1 MDIIFEELDC
11 RDTHLG
17 QISLRKRTELQL
29 GGVLVYEVKLG
40 DEFLMSSLFHA
51 GEDALA
57 EIGLADI
64 AASELDLVVG
74 GLGLGYTAATALK
87 QPGVKSLL
95 VVDTLAEVIGWHES
109 GLVPL
114 GEELTQDPRCR
125 FIHGDFFGLATGSA
139 GFDPDQ
145 PGRQFHAI
153 LLDIDHSPSHLLA
166 SAHGGFY
173 SRQGLEKLVGK
184 LHPGGVFALWSN
196 DPPEADFMQRLRQVF
211 AEVESHIV
219 KFHNPFQHCDAEQ
232 TVYLARTRP

>member
-11 RDTHLG
+11 RETHLG

-29 GGVLVYEVKLG
+29 GGILVYEVKLG

-57 EIGLADI
+57 EIGLASVDS
-64 AASELDLVVG
+64 SELDVVIG

-87 QPGVKSLL
+87 QPGIKSLL

-114 GEELTQDPRCR
+114 GEELTQDPRCHFR
-125 FIHGDFFGLATGSA
+125 HGDFFQLAMHDD
-139 GFDPDQ
+139 GFDPVQ
-145 PGRQFHAI
+145 PGRKFHAI

-173 SRQGLEKLVGK
+173 SRHGLKRLVNK

-196 DPPEADFMQRLRQVF
+196 DSPEPEFMQRLQHIF
-211 AEVESHIV
+211 IDVESHII
-219 KFHNPFQHCDAEQ
+219 KFPNPFQNCEAAQ
-232 TVYLARTRP
+232 TVYLAKTRS